1 MKSHATISWRTGRG
15 RNACLG
21 FALGLTLA
29 LTPSEAKSDGLVV
42 RTNQTRGP
50 FIVTI
55 FTTPRISRDHPAE
68 VNMMVQRRDSGEVMM
83 DAEVNLSFVP
93 PADAKPNPTRCSVVQ
108 PQVSLRRNQPTCRA
122 NRHPFEHHAPRWRT
136 SFFMEPRS
144 LCPPPGIG
152 NCELRFGRGV
162 TTSPSLAR
170 FPSECHPVR

>member
-68 VNMMVQRRDSGEVMM
+68 VNMMVQRRDSGEVMI
-83 DAEVNLSFVP
+83 DAKVNLSFVP
-93 PADAKPNPTRCSVVQ
+93 PADAKPNPTEVFCG
-108 PQVSLRRNQPTCRA
+108 PT
-122 NRHPFEHHAPRWRT
+122 
-136 SFFMEPRS
+136 
-144 LCPPPGIG
+144 
-152 NCELRFGRGV
+152 
-162 TTSPSLAR
+162 PSLPEPDRPAGLADSAGGGR
-170 FPSECHPVR
+170 AAASTQLKPVFNGLAVHIGRSCSTEEGGP